1 MSNEDNVIHLKDYL
15 DHSEPIQILNHVESD
30 FSAMFPKTNLVK
42 RAMALVIDLSTLTV
56 LNVGIHNGYNLFVSE
71 FLGPINYQSQFKLVQ
86 GNLAFSSSIYLLL
99 FFSYFL
105 YCTFIMNGK
114 TLGKMAMGLTVI
126 KENYVHNMKET
137 QIHLSLGDSAK
148 RAAGYLGCLLS
159 FGIFFVFT
167 FASEDNRGLA
177 DYLSGSRTVS
187 DKWLKQMQEYK
198 STQDEQ
204 VIIDISK
211 LDRNNPAQAA

>member
-1 MSNEDNVIHLKDYL
+1 MNNEDNVIHLKDYL
-15 DHSEPIQILNHVESD
+15 DHSEPIQILDNLESD
-30 FSAMFPKTNLVK
+30 FSAMFPKANLFK
-42 RAMALVIDLSTLTV
+42 RALALVLDLSTLTV
-56 LNVGIHNGYNLFVSE
+56 LNIGIHNGYSLFVSE
-71 FLGPINYQSQFKLVQ
+71 FLGPVNYQGQFKLVQ
-86 GNLAFSSSIYLLL
+86 GDLAFSGSIYLVLY
-99 FFSYFL
+99 FSYFL
-105 YCTFIMNGK
+105 YCNYIMNGK

-137 QIHLSLGDSAK
+137 QMHLTLGESAK

-159 FGIFFVFT
+159 FGVFFVFT

-187 DKWLKQMQEYK
+187 DKWLKQMHEYK
-198 STQDEQ
+198 ATQQTQ

-211 LDRNNPAQAA
+211 LDREKIAA